1 VPSAPKPLRV
11 LWISDFPIE
20 WLAEVPEE
28 LRSLPRQH
36 PLTWMRVLQGQ
47 MAGDP
52 EFDLHIAVLRKG
64 IPRDLSFS
72 LPGGATVHVLKILGG
87 IRAPTL
93 FCADTIRLR
102 SLAKRLKPDVVH
114 AWGSERG
121 AMLVAHRL
129 GYPYV
134 ATVQGLMRWYAELI
148 PVNRHERFAMLLEK
162 WSLPKAPLATTES
175 LAAVEYLH
183 RHYPKLSVLQAEHA
197 PAPLFFD
204 IVRQPQL
211 APPRLL
217 CVGFLNYRKGAD
229 LLLAA
234 LERLGSRYAF
244 EFVIAGYLDSAFEPE
259 WKRLSE
265 GPLAGRLTL
274 RQGVPPEGVAAELSR
289 ATMLVFPTRADTSPN
304 AVKEAAVAGVPVVGT
319 RIGGIPDYITDGAN
333 GLLVTP
339 DADALTS
346 GLERALQDPRFSR
359 GEVSPEAK
367 AKAREWLSPALMK
380 EKFCGAYRRLAGR

>member
-1 VPSAPKPLRV
+1 MPSTPKPLRI

-20 WLAEVPEE
+20 WLEE
-28 LRSLPRQH
+28 APQEIRTLPRQH

-52 EFDLHIAVLRKG
+52 EFELHIAVLRKG
-64 IPRDLSFS
+64 IPRDVSFP
-72 LPGGATVHVLKILGG
+72 LAGGATVHVLKMLGG

-102 SLAKRLKPDVVH
+102 SLARRLKPDVLH

-148 PVNRHERFAMLLEK
+148 PVNRHDRFAAVLEK

-197 PAPLFFD
+197 PAPLFFNVD
-204 IVRQPQL
+204 RRPQCE
-211 APPRLL
+211 PTRLL
-217 CVGFLNYRKGAD
+217 CVGSLNYRKGAD

-234 LERLGSRYAF
+234 LEKLAPHYAF
-244 EFVIAGYLDSAFEPE
+244 ELVIAGYLDSAHEPE
-259 WKRLSE
+259 WKRLSA
-265 GPLAGRLTL
+265 GSLAGRLTL
-274 RQGVPPEGVAAELSR
+274 RQGVPPEEVAEELSR

-304 AVKEAAVAGVPVVGT
+304 AVKEAAVAGVPVIGT
-319 RIGGIPDYITDGAN
+319 RIGGIPDYIKDGQN
-333 GLLVTP
+333 GLLVAP
-339 DADALTS
+339 DVEGLTK
-346 GLERALQDPRFSR
+346 GLEQALQHPRFAR

-380 EKFCGAYRRLAGR
+380 EKFCGAYRQLAGR